1 MGIFGESL
9 PLFGTV
15 NLDFEFHSVSN
26 SIIYGNGRFACIA
39 RVHRQRA
46 RPSFALMVSSVI
58 VIKRRT
64 VFKPGPGLTAHRLCF
79 PAVIPVPPMRPAAA
93 LDALRR
99 LRPGTVAGFRAPMA
113 GPIDTG
119 PPTCPA
125 TTACPPRSLPLAPG
139 RHDLSRGVGQSSR
152 PGKHRIQGL
161 IRWSRTSQFS
171 PRLAKYACSASQ
183 ALWNCADYH
192 RASRPRRPP
201 ASQRC

>member
-1 MGIFGESL
+1 MYCSSASSESSAIVCPHGFL
-9 PLFGTV
+9 G
-15 NLDFEFHSVSN
+15 
-26 SIIYGNGRFACIA
+26 
-39 RVHRQRA
+39 HRDQA
-46 RPSFALMVSSVI
+46 ADSLQTGS
-58 VIKRRT
+58 
-64 VFKPGPGLTAHRLCF
+64 GLTAHRLCF
-79 PAVIPVPPMRPAAA
+79 PAVIPVPPMRAAAA
-93 LDALRR
+93 LDALRS

-152 PGKHRIQGL
+152 PGKHRMQGL
-161 IRWSRTSQFS
+161 IRRSRTSQFS

-192 RASRPRRPP
+192 RASLPRMPP

>member
-1 MGIFGESL
+1 MYCSSASSESSAIVCPHGFL
-9 PLFGTV
+9 GHRDQAADSLQTGSGPHGAPPL
-15 NLDFEFHSVSN
+15 L
-26 SIIYGNGRFACIA
+26 
-39 RVHRQRA
+39 
-46 RPSFALMVSSVI
+46 
-58 VIKRRT
+58 
-64 VFKPGPGLTAHRLCF
+64 
-79 PAVIPVPPMRPAAA
+79 PVPPRRPAAA

-152 PGKHRIQGL
+152 PGKHRMQGL
-161 IRWSRTSQFS
+161 IRRSRTSQFS
-171 PRLAKYACSASQ
+171 LRLAKYACSASP

-192 RASRPRRPP
+192 RASLPRMPP